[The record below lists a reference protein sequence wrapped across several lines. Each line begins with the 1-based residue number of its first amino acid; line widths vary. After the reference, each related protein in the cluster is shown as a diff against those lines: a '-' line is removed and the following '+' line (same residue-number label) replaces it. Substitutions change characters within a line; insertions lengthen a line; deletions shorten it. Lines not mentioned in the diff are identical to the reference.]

1 MMLTPKLEVLPKEQ
15 RILWNELKCIP
26 KDFVL
31 YGGTAVA
38 LRYGHRESV
47 DFDFFSFNRKFKLD
61 TLKNISIFSKY
72 ANTRY
77 KISEFHHDYTVK
89 IAPNLEEVK
98 VSFINC
104 PNLIPGY
111 IKEPDICSSN
121 GIQIASP
128 IDLIAC
134 KVLALNRRC
143 AVKDFVDLAELISHN
158 VSLED
163 GFAIALQLA
172 RSSEAGEKQLNLSG
186 LKEDL
191 KSKTLEKLLE
201 NLEEI
206 NFKKE
211 PVNYID
217 ILKKSGQQLNIDRVY
232 KRKFTVKKELPCQCL
247 KR

>member
-1 MMLTPKLEVLPKEQ
+1 MILTPKLEILPKEQ
-15 RILWNELKCIP
+15 KIIWNDLKCIP

-47 DFDFFSFNRKFKLD
+47 DFDFFSFNRKFNFNSLYNLPLLNKYDYLEQKLSPNHHNFLIKISSE
-61 TLKNISIFSKY
+61 LKNVQI
-72 ANTRY
+72 
-77 KISEFHHDYTVK
+77 
-89 IAPNLEEVK
+89 
-98 VSFINC
+98 SFINC

-111 IKEPDICSSN
+111 IKEPDYCSSN

-128 IDLIAC
+128 IDLLAS

-158 VSLED
+158 IPLED

-172 RSSEAGEKQLNLSG
+172 RSSEAGEKQLNLLG

-191 KSKTLEKLLE
+191 RSKTLESLLE
-201 NLEEI
+201 NFDNI
-206 NFKKE
+206 NFKKD
-211 PVNYID
+211 PSNYIN
-217 ILKKSGQQLNIDRVY
+217 ILKQSGQQLNIDRVY
-232 KRKFTVKKELPCQCL
+232 KRKFKVKKELPCQAL
-247 KR
+247 SR